1 MGVHKIGYT
10 FWIRRTKVMNRID
23 ARGVPRNR
31 VVNHEKE
38 EEESRPTRKDLI
50 DIRRKLFNLPT
61 PSKQRRRRSEER
73 RPKKKPGRK
82 PETLQ
87 GKGLKTHDF
96 ECSYLPSDVESDYEG
111 YLSESEDIT
120 GQVPKLKRSQSS
132 DSIFLDM
139 NYKDFRFNRL
149 SYLHK
154 CCIHRPKHSTVK
166 LKRRKMNRIVQKH
179 ALRFLTLQ
187 RSHLAFKEMLECYH
201 GNLPRLADEVART
214 KNCIRNPHKHKKLN
228 VPRVFTYGDADLVDV
243 CSQLLKDTVAH
254 AVAFEHASTDACNTM
269 TREIQE
275 FRVKRRR
282 KIETLPKNPR
292 KPLPSFD
299 YLAMEFFFLKHVN
312 RHVMGDCIL
321 SLHNFTQRCS
331 NFALAQ
337 PKYQLMY
344 HMRMQFVQREEYEF
358 EEFLKTQRKRKR
370 HLDRSL
376 KQVLIENRSY
386 QAEVMKD
393 HERRLARREHAERV
407 QARAKLPPEEQAR
420 LDEEDRKNK
429 EENEKEKARLKVI
442 QKETKILQ
450 KKLIITRLKQEADA
464 EKMQEAEEAKLRKR
478 HRKRIKIMQVEAGL
492 ERHELLSE
500 YQELEAVRQER
511 SNKYQKERK
520 RAERRRREREAEE
533 RRIREEEEEAERRRW
548 EETVER
554 RRTAEEYK
562 KKKLEKVRALEEQE
576 RMAEKKR
583 LEALREKEN
592 LREAQEALINVMVKQ
607 RQNKIEKERRLKELR
622 EEGRRNKH
630 EDCQERRNEELEEK
644 RQQIQKAIK
653 TQRALRLVAEFA
665 KEVVRHIER
674 NKQITLAMCYK
685 DKEGVY
691 NTARDAFKNLNC
703 VEMIE
708 KAVPQFVA
716 ALKVMGKWDE
726 VCEYFINFSNP
737 ATIRLCVI
745 PPGFKQFA
753 KNIVSGFIYKSLE
766 KKWFFMGNMETMF
779 HNIEPDVKAAFVEKI
794 TEVCEP
800 LVLNQSV
807 DSSVSPSVLQDSL
820 IHDVFQRSSE
830 STTPLSVA
838 SHRKSVDSRKI
849 QEYSDEDNLAG
860 IVFSKPLQLPQ
871 PSFSHFWELIELWVH
886 HNNDVIRKES
896 LEDQILADVRSHSTK
911 PDKAIWVFPVLGV
924 CYTLVFP
931 NRKTRETTNLLRG
944 GLKNSPDSLKCLEE
958 IIGQLLL
965 IGSYFEV
972 AARPSENLAVVI
984 KHNGFYPAARHL
996 PNLIRLIFQLLNCF
1010 NLSGLMKPD
1019 IPFDDALSFVFEVI
1033 KDYSEDKLIEQY
1045 GAEINEFSKTV
1056 DEVIHF
1062 IHAFNDTSQEPDKQ
1076 HIIMVKWASAIQ
1088 EHYGEKIQ
1096 EITQKA
1102 FMNAKHS
1109 YQNHCV
1115 EQEED
1120 DVRSN
1125 ESMIRSA
1132 SFGFDA
1138 NSDMEVIEAGQNENI
1153 NTLNYSV
1160 FSSEISRKR
1169 GRQERCEPNN
1179 KRPRI
1184 CSPEDTDFQTR
1195 LPDYDEPFIQ
1205 QVFRTIEESFHNLS
1219 MSNQEVLKT
1228 HLYGKFDKNH
1238 LKESLYRFHIMVKKS
1253 DEEYMESSSRHD
1265 KYNWSQYERQR
1276 IDNNEEHART
1286 AEDLYLSL
1294 FEHIVIS
1301 QKDFVRLKWDV
1312 PRKRGYPIEPI
1323 DFFTNLKWHVDRDW
1337 FNRNTIDNSLVFSF
1351 RVYHHIWFMGALAPP
1366 SYSVYSHETMPDGWC
1381 GGCTNGDVIIIKD
1394 CTCENHKD
1402 AENGN
1407 FCYTRTKV
1415 PVPEATHLTADRLLG
1430 RFVCEHGPSSCLVLD
1445 YSAPYDPNTETDQL
1459 YRDWEPFASRYTN
1472 FKTSLKIESS
1482 TEGDIFRILSKHPN
1496 EHKIGIEEDDFFIR
1510 HAHRLVPRKSRQVA
1524 RPGGSKRRTK
1534 SEEAPIRPKDG
1545 DVRFATLSLSCIDL
1559 TELNSYVSKKWNYAR
1574 RAISPKRKSV
1584 QSKNNIPPSLD
1595 EKEVSSLETLLSRKN
1610 HSSDSERFDLI
1621 AAMFEC
1627 GYHVDKKDEHDRE
1640 ESFRSIIDSHQQYGL
1655 LHVFGEPI
1663 KPNGRSIPMAP
1674 IPMVAELHKEFRV
1687 YREAWINDV
1696 MSSIMKLREILNE
1709 EKYEPFKKLT
1719 KCYVE
1724 IFRFNGHLFR
1734 MYLDTVGFQIFNSY
1748 AVYDAEKNRNVTFLR
1763 KGIEELKE
1771 SVEGVLNAFFNE
1783 RPLIRQLEDLCQ
1795 IKDDHTSEDLDS
1807 HMASLC
1813 RYAINRIRVPGFADQ
1828 KLNLTSWAN
1837 STRDHENSLEVA
1849 HLDIQSTFP
1858 PDFNEDDYL
1867 KKIGERGFRPD
1878 VFKQIMNSF
1887 YFEGIGVSH
1896 TVFLALGFQFY
1907 DFFETLRIEMPNA
1920 NVDPLMRV
1928 FYGHQSF
1935 LNVFNVLYKQTHYL
1949 TATSARKV
1957 GDVLT
1962 SVLITGIV
1970 QIAKQHRHLTL
1981 KSNLDDMMMELS
1993 NYKALPLPIYPSTIG
2008 VSFACFKKQLII
2020 SVVEESKI
2028 LTRDEC
2034 VQKRYLKFP
2043 EHQEMATLDDGER
2056 QFHVIVDKRNR
2067 ELSMCFPVNKDS
2079 YKDDHFVVK
2088 RKLHKSFLFPQTNW
2102 NMILRCYINGKI
2114 NKYDHYLNIQPLP
2127 TGRVSTSRIGGLER
2141 RIEKKKDVKRFVNQF
2156 KVTIE

>member
-1 MGVHKIGYT
+1 
-10 FWIRRTKVMNRID
+10 MNRID
-23 ARGVPRNR
+23 NRGVPRNR
-31 VVNHEKE
+31 VVHHEKE

-50 DIRRKLFNLPT
+50 EIRRKLYNLPT
-61 PSKQRRRRSEER
+61 PSKQRRRHSEER

-111 YLSESEDIT
+111 YLSESEDVT

-154 CCIHRPKHSTVK
+154 CCIHRPKHSTFK
-166 LKRRKMNRIVQKH
+166 LKRRKMNQIVQKH

-282 KIETLPKNPR
+282 KIEALPKNPR

-299 YLAMEFFFLKHVN
+299 YLAMEFFFLKRIS

-464 EKMQEAEEAKLRKR
+464 EKMQAAEEAKLRKR

-520 RAERRRREREAEE
+520 KAERRRREREAEE
-533 RRIREEEEEAERRRW
+533 RRIREEEIEEAERRRWEREAEEQRIQEEEAEAERSRWEAEERRIQEEEEIEAENRRW

-562 KKKLEKVRALEEQE
+562 KKRLEKVRALEAQE
-576 RMAEKKR
+576 RMAEAKR
-583 LEALREKEN
+583 LESLREKEN
-592 LREAQEALINVMVKQ
+592 LKEAQEALINVMVRQ
-607 RQNKIEKERRLKELR
+607 RQKKLEKERRLKELR

-630 EDCQERRNEELEEK
+630 EDRQEMRNKEIEEK
-644 RQQIQKAIK
+644 RQKIQKAIK

-807 DSSVSPSVLQDSL
+807 DSSVSPSLLQNSL
-820 IHDVFQRSSE
+820 IHEVFQGSSE
-830 STTPLSVA
+830 STTPQSVA
-838 SHRKSVDSRKI
+838 SHRKSVNSCKI

-886 HNNDVIRKES
+886 HNNDVIRKKS
-896 LEDQILADVRSHSTK
+896 LEDQILADVTSHSTK

-931 NRKTRETTNLLRG
+931 NRKTRETTNFLRG
-944 GLKNSPDSLKCLEE
+944 GLKSSPDSMKCLKE
-958 IIGQLLL
+958 ILAQILL

-972 AARPSENLAVVI
+972 AARPAENLAVAI
-984 KHNGFYPAARHL
+984 EHNGFYPAARHL
-996 PNLIRLIFQLLNCF
+996 PDLIRLIFHLLTCF
-1010 NLSGLMKPD
+1010 NSSGLMKPN

-1033 KDYSEDKLIEQY
+1033 RDYSEDSLIEHY

-1056 DEVIHF
+1056 DEVILA
-1062 IHAFNDTSQEPDKQ
+1062 IHAFNDTSQEPEKQ
-1076 HIIMVKWASAIQ
+1076 HIIMVKWASRIQ

-1102 FMNAKHS
+1102 FMKAKNN
-1109 YQNHCV
+1109 YQNHRV
-1115 EQEED
+1115 EQGED

-1125 ESMIRSA
+1125 EPMIRSA
-1132 SFGFDA
+1132 GFD
-1138 NSDMEVIEAGQNENI
+1138 NDFDMEMIEAGQNENI

-1169 GRQERCEPNN
+1169 RRQERCESNN

-1184 CSPEDTDFQTR
+1184 DSSEDTDFQTR
-1195 LPDYDEPFIQ
+1195 LPDYYEPFIQ

-1228 HLYGKFDKNH
+1228 HLYQKIDKTH

-1253 DEEYMESSSRHD
+1253 HEEYKESSLRHD
-1265 KYNWSQYERQR
+1265 KYNWSQYERLR
-1276 IDNNEEHART
+1276 IDSNEGHART
-1286 AEDLYLSL
+1286 AENNYLSL
-1294 FEHIVIS
+1294 FDHIVVS
-1301 QKDFVRLKWDV
+1301 QSEFQRLKWYV
-1312 PRKRGYPIEPI
+1312 PRKKGYPIEPI

-1366 SYSVYSHETMPDGWC
+1366 SYSADSHETMPDGWC

-1394 CTCENHKD
+1394 CTCENHQN

-1415 PVPEATHLTADRLLG
+1415 PVPDATQLTADRLLG

-1459 YRDWEPFASRYTN
+1459 YREWEPFASRYTN
-1472 FKTSLKIESS
+1472 FKTSLKIENS
-1482 TEGDIFRILSKHPN
+1482 TWGDIFRILSKHPN
-1496 EHKIGIEEDDFFIR
+1496 EHKIGIEEDDFFIK

-1534 SEEAPIRPKDG
+1534 SEEARIRPKDG

-1559 TELNSYVSKKWNYAR
+1559 TELNSYVAKKWDYAR
-1574 RAISPKRKSV
+1574 RAIAPKKKSV
-1584 QSKNNIPPSLD
+1584 QSKSDIPPSLD
-1595 EKEVSSLETLLSRKN
+1595 EKEVSSLDKLMSHTN
-1610 HSSDSERFDLI
+1610 NSSDSERFDLI

-1627 GYHVDKKDEHDRE
+1627 GYHVHKKDEHDRG
-1640 ESFRSIIDSHQQYGL
+1640 ESFRSISDSYQQYGL
-1655 LHVFGEPI
+1655 LHVLGEPI

-1674 IPMVAELHKEFRV
+1674 IPMVAELHKEFRI

-1696 MSSIMKLREILNE
+1696 MSSIMKLRDILNE

-1783 RPLIRQLEDLCQ
+1783 RPLIRQLEDLCE
-1795 IKDDHTSEDLDS
+1795 IK
-1807 HMASLC
+1807 
-1813 RYAINRIRVPGFADQ
+1813 
-1828 KLNLTSWAN
+1828 
-1837 STRDHENSLEVA
+1837 
-1849 HLDIQSTFP
+1849 
-1858 PDFNEDDYL
+1858 
-1867 KKIGERGFRPD
+1867 
-1878 VFKQIMNSF
+1878 
-1887 YFEGIGVSH
+1887 
-1896 TVFLALGFQFY
+1896 
-1907 DFFETLRIEMPNA
+1907 
-1920 NVDPLMRV
+1920 
-1928 FYGHQSF
+1928 
-1935 LNVFNVLYKQTHYL
+1935 
-1949 TATSARKV
+1949 
-1957 GDVLT
+1957 
-1962 SVLITGIV
+1962 
-1970 QIAKQHRHLTL
+1970 
-1981 KSNLDDMMMELS
+1981 
-1993 NYKALPLPIYPSTIG
+1993 
-2008 VSFACFKKQLII
+2008 
-2020 SVVEESKI
+2020 
-2028 LTRDEC
+2028 
-2034 VQKRYLKFP
+2034 
-2043 EHQEMATLDDGER
+2043 
-2056 QFHVIVDKRNR
+2056 
-2067 ELSMCFPVNKDS
+2067 
-2079 YKDDHFVVK
+2079 
-2088 RKLHKSFLFPQTNW
+2088 
-2102 NMILRCYINGKI
+2102 
-2114 NKYDHYLNIQPLP
+2114 
-2127 TGRVSTSRIGGLER
+2127 
-2141 RIEKKKDVKRFVNQF
+2141 
-2156 KVTIE
+2156 